1 MLGKRIPPTLDRHDR
16 IESRIPTVMPEA
28 CEPAAHD
35 PIQHGSRG
43 RSLLFGEIPAFHVV
57 GLRGCIDRLPL
68 SLLRLAREMTV
79 RVLLVGAGSIGAFFG
94 SRLATV
100 PSVLVSA
107 LCRSNYKAVKTQGFR
122 VKSPYYGDY
131 TFTPEYTFQSP
142 EEARQTKSAK
152 GLKWDYLLVAT
163 KALPDVSDDS
173 ALLEGLVNEESSIV
187 LVQNGIGIE
196 EPYQRRF
203 PRNSIL
209 SGVTIASC
217 AQPEPGLIKHNRWTK
232 IDIGPYLPG
241 QAQSSH
247 AVGRNEKL
255 VELLGQTG
263 IKDAKACSHDDLQF
277 IRWHKIAIN
286 ATMNPSAV
294 LSGGAGN
301 RELALDAEL
310 AEHAK
315 GVMNEVLAVAPV
327 ILGKP
332 LPEWLA
338 TPDEVLES
346 VSKNT
351 SGSRPSMWQDWEAG
365 RRMELEVILGNPV
378 RMARERGMEMPRVQS
393 MYALLKKAQE
403 KREGAKSESRL

>member
-1 MLGKRIPPTLDRHDR
+1 MPTRI
-16 IESRIPTVMPEA
+16 
-28 CEPAAHD
+28 
-35 PIQHGSRG
+35 
-43 RSLLFGEIPAFHVV
+43 
-57 GLRGCIDRLPL
+57 
-68 SLLRLAREMTV
+68 
-79 RVLLVGAGSIGAFFG
+79 LLVGAGAIGAFFA

-100 PSVLVSA
+100 PNVLVSA
-107 LCRSNYKAVKTQGFR
+107 LCRSNYPAVKDKGFR
-122 VKSPYYGDY
+122 ITSPYFGESMFRPEH
-131 TFTPEYTFQSP
+131 TFSSP
-142 EEARQTKSAK
+142 DEARQVRRSK
-152 GLKWDYLLVAT
+152 GLSWDYLLVAT

-173 ALLEGLVNEESSIV
+173 QLLEGLLDRESCIV
-187 LVQNGIGIE
+187 LVQNGIAIE
-196 EPYQRRF
+196 DPYRRRF
-203 PRNSIL
+203 PRNAIL

-232 IDIGPYLPG
+232 TDIGPYLPDG
-241 QAQSSH
+241 KSSDNLTQRCRTF
-247 AVGRNEKL
+247 VNFL
-255 VELLGQTG
+255 SDSG

-301 RELALDAEL
+301 RELALDPDL

-315 GVMNEVLAVAPV
+315 GVMNEVLAVAPIV
-327 ILGKP
+327 LGKR
-332 LPEWLA
+332 LPDWLA
-338 TPDEVLES
+338 TPEQVLES

-378 RMARERGMEMPRVQS
+378 RMAKERGMEMPRVQG

-403 KREGAKSESRL
+403 RREGAKTSRL